1 MCDKVGIKTAAS
13 PRYPSRVVGR
23 GRLAI
28 VGALLLVGLAG
39 PSRAAPS
46 SDKPAGLRC
55 LEHYYGVRS
64 EPQDGHWLVH
74 LGKSSLPYDDG
85 LNKHA
90 AQRIETPDLQD
101 MFSERYR
108 TGPIR
113 KVQRAEEDP
122 GRARVEALFMARYG
136 RTQGAVVSALLP
148 IDFVGTRLRV
158 HRLVAPAFRAVA
170 ARLGPLLRQKPAL
183 REFLVGMGGTFAWR
197 PIAGTQRRSAH
208 SYGIAI
214 DLNVKRSHYW
224 RWRMNNAGLAW
235 DNSYPQEI
243 VDAFEAEGFIWGGR
257 WYHYD
262 TMHFEYRPELLDAT
276 CYADPVPTGMERP
289 SQGGME

>member
-1 MCDKVGIKTAAS
+1 MCDKVGIQTAAS
-13 PRYPSRVVGR
+13 PRYSVRAAF
-23 GRLAI
+23 RLPLLI

-39 PSRAAPS
+39 SSRAAPS

-55 LEHYYGVRS
+55 LERYYGVRS
-64 EPQDGHWLVH
+64 ENQDGHWLVH

-101 MFSERYR
+101 MFGERYR

-158 HRLVAPAFRAVA
+158 HRWVASAFRAVA
-170 ARLGPLLRQKPAL
+170 ARLGPLLRQKPEL

-243 VDAFEAEGFIWGGR
+243 VDAFESEGFIWGGR

-262 TMHFEYRPELLDAT
+262 TMHFEYRPELLDDA
-276 CYADPVPTGMERP
+276 CYADPVPTGMGRP